1 MDETATDVPTILSEP
16 HPRLTEG
23 GSPMVDQEILDGLN
37 EIMSVEYTSMIQLMQ
52 HSFLMQGADRYT
64 FADLLRDHAKDTLSH
79 ARELGDKIVALG
91 GVPSTQIGEIRQ
103 STDTMEM
110 LRQDLEQHQAAIA
123 KIDELVAKTEER
135 KLVALR
141 VMLEDMSMEET
152 LFVDELEKA
161 LSLKKV
167 SIESRGEG
175 KVPRVR
181 MS

>member
-1 MDETATDVPTILSEP
+1 
-16 HPRLTEG
+16 
-23 GSPMVDQEILDGLN
+23 MVDQEILDGLN

-64 FADLLRDHAKDTLSH
+64 FADLLRDHAKDTLNH

-123 KIDELVAKTEER
+123 KIDELVAKTDER
-135 KLVALR
+135 KIVALR
-141 VMLEDMSMEET
+141 VMLENMSEEET

-167 SIESRGEG
+167 SIEHRGEG

-181 MS
+181 VS

>member
-1 MDETATDVPTILSEP
+1 
-16 HPRLTEG
+16 
-23 GSPMVDQEILDGLN
+23 MVDQEILDGLN

-64 FADLLRDHAKDTLSH
+64 FADVLRDHAKDTLSH

-123 KIDELVAKTEER
+123 KIDELVSKTEVR

-141 VMLEDMSMEET
+141 VMLEDMSQEET

-167 SIESRGEG
+167 SIEHRGEG

-181 MS
+181 MG

>member
-1 MDETATDVPTILSEP
+1 
-16 HPRLTEG
+16 
-23 GSPMVDQEILDGLN
+23 MVDQEILDGLN

-64 FADLLRDHAKDTLSH
+64 FADVLRDHAKDTLSH

-123 KIDELVAKTEER
+123 KIDELVSKTEER

-141 VMLEDMSMEET
+141 VMLEDMSQEET

-167 SIESRGEG
+167 SIEHRGEG

-181 MS
+181 MG

>member
-1 MDETATDVPTILSEP
+1 
-16 HPRLTEG
+16 
-23 GSPMVDQEILDGLN
+23 MVDQEILDGLN

-64 FADLLRDHAKDTLSH
+64 FADLLRDHAKDTLNH

-103 STDTMEM
+103 STDTKEM

-141 VMLEDMSMEET
+141 VMLEDMSQEET

-167 SIESRGEG
+167 SIEHRGEG

-181 MS
+181 VS

>member
-1 MDETATDVPTILSEP
+1 
-16 HPRLTEG
+16 
-23 GSPMVDQEILDGLN
+23 MVDQEILDGLN

-135 KLVALR
+135 KMVALR
-141 VMLEDMSMEET
+141 VMLEDMSQEET

-167 SIESRGEG
+167 SIKQRGEG

-181 MS
+181 MG